1 MIDAKVL
8 EGVKALL
15 KTYGRLTC
23 GVLADKMQM
32 PPSSMV
38 YFLRDAVYAGI
49 LTECNGFYDIP
60 RARQHSENKKEQNL
74 RGPLNETPAEF
85 CHFRK
90 SLPWLEG
97 NVIPPLV
104 KDFAMGVLTCETTYI
119 VAEVDEEARN
129 KGVPHFTFAYIDVR
143 LGRFIDGMSG
153 WEITEYVLR
162 YLVIDRSPAPEY
174 IPVSV
179 EVA

>member
-8 EGVKALL
+8 EGVKALI
-15 KTYGRLTC
+15 KAYGRLTC
-23 GVLADKMQM
+23 GVLAEKLQM

-38 YFLRDAVYAGI
+38 YFLRDAVDAGV

-60 RARQHSENKKEQNL
+60 RPRQSSRKSHQKPE
-74 RGPLNETPAEF
+74 PVTW
-85 CHFRK
+85 CDFRK
-90 SLPWLEG
+90 SLPWIEG
-97 NVIPPLV
+97 NSIPSLV

-153 WEITEYVLR
+153 WEITRSVLR
-162 YLVIDRSPAPEY
+162 YLIIDRSPVPEF

-179 EVA
+179 EVV

>member
-8 EGVKALL
+8 EGVKALI
-15 KTYGRLTC
+15 KVYGRLTC
-23 GVLADKMQM
+23 GVLAEKLQM

-38 YFLRDAVYAGI
+38 YFLRDAVDAGV

-60 RARQHSENKKEQNL
+60 RPRQSSRKSHQEPE
-74 RGPLNETPAEF
+74 PVTW
-85 CHFRK
+85 CDFRK
-90 SLPWLEG
+90 SLPWIEG
-97 NVIPPLV
+97 NGIPSLV

-153 WEITEYVLR
+153 WEITRSVLR
-162 YLVIDRSPAPEY
+162 YLIIDRSPVPEF

-179 EVA
+179 EVV

>member
-1 MIDAKVL
+1 MIDKKVL

-15 KTYGRLTC
+15 QAHGRLTC
-23 GVLADKMQM
+23 AILAEKMQM

-38 YFLRDAVYAGI
+38 YFLRDALEAGV

-60 RARQHSENKKEQNL
+60 RPRPVQTAKRHAHTIASDAPV
-74 RGPLNETPAEF
+74 RW
-85 CHFRK
+85 CDFRK
-90 SLPWLEG
+90 SLPWIEG
-97 NVIPPLV
+97 NSIPSLV
-104 KDFAMGVLTCETTYI
+104 KDFAMGILTCETTY
-119 VAEVDEEARN
+119 VVMEVSEELC
-129 KGVPHFTFAYIDVR
+129 KEGVSQFTFGYIDAR

-153 WEITEYVLR
+153 WEVTRHVLR
-162 YLVIDRSPAPEY
+162 YLVVDRSPAPEC